1 MVVSVLFEIPVLYI
15 FDFKDFQKNISR
27 VFGFG
32 LVCLF
37 IGLPTFLL
45 IWAPISVFI
54 TFSEFKSYLKYR
66 KYINSTEYKEE

>member
-15 FDFKDFQKNISR
+15 FDFKDFQKNIAR

-32 LVCLF
+32 LICLF
-37 IGLPTFLL
+37 IGLPILLL

-54 TFSEFKSYLKYR
+54 TFSEFKNYL
-66 KYINSTEYKEE
+66 